1 MACVLPIS
9 NDYPWTAS
17 PPEHVRTMREL
28 MERIVAGDLS
38 GDELLL
44 RAEHTLAMAEEFD
57 AGDGSTSRFKPVNDW
72 GLSV

>member
-1 MACVLPIS
+1 
-9 NDYPWTAS
+9 
-17 PPEHVRTMREL
+17 MREL